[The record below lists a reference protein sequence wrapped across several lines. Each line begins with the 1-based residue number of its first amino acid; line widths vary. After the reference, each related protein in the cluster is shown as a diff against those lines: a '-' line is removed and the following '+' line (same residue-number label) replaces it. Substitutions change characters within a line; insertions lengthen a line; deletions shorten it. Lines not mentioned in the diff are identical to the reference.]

1 MKTNELKKLFSAY
14 ETQEKDL
21 CESAKEL
28 LKEAVKDHK
37 FTWSKR
43 EIDYGECPQIRAEY
57 YEDAAWIRVIS
68 VELDESEGLIIV
80 GTKGVPGS
88 FGEYDCEELEQMF
101 FDTIC
106 YLTILGEILKKM
118 PKE

>member
-1 MKTNELKKLFSAY
+1 MKTNELKKLFSLY
-14 ETQEKDL
+14 EKQEKDL

-37 FTWSKR
+37 FTWSER

-57 YEDAAWIRVIS
+57 DEDAAWISVKS

-80 GTKGVPGS
+80 GTRGIRGS
-88 FGEYDCEELEQMF
+88 FGEYDREELEQMF